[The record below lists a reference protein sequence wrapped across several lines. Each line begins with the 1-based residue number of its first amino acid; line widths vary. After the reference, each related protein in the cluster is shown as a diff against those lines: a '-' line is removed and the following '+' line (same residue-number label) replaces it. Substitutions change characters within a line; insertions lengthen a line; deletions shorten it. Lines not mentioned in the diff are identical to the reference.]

1 MNQHT
6 HDDKCPQRDVSL
18 LYLTDCGEFNPQSG
32 LFYNLDSKTLP
43 ELQYNWLTKQSNA
56 SSILMTLHELKFL
69 ELGTP
74 KISHTNG
81 GKNLDGDIMW
91 RVRRCTGTT
100 ASARARPTGFNNA
113 GIT

>member
-6 HDDKCPQRDVSL
+6 HNDKSGPQRDVSL

-69 ELGTP
+69 ELAHPKFRTP
-74 KISHTNG
+74 MVEKISTATSCG
-81 GKNLDGDIMW
+81 VFDAAKE
-91 RVRRCTGTT
+91 TGH
-100 ASARARPTGFNNA
+100 SERAPVQQVLIKPA
-113 GIT
+113 